1 MTTQQTPLID
11 SRPSYYITTPIY
23 YVNDV
28 PHIGHAYTTIAADV
42 LARYH
47 RLRGDEVFFLT
58 GTDEHGQKVQQ
69 AAAKRGVAAQQHVDE
84 LVVRFEQLWKRL
96 DISNDDFV
104 RTTQQRHTAV
114 VQDVLRRLQAQGELY
129 RQSYEGWYCL
139 PDERFWADDEVSEG
153 KCPECGRPVERL
165 SEQNYFF
172 KMGRYRDRLVR
183 HIETHHD
190 FIRPE
195 ARRNEVLGF
204 LAQPLGDL
212 CISRPKARLPWGVP
226 FPFDDAFVTYVW
238 VDALVN
244 YISIPGYGTDEARF
258 ARWWPADVHLVGKDI
273 LTTHAVY
280 WSTLLM
286 ALGLDL
292 PKTIYAHGWWTV
304 NGEKMSKSRG
314 NVVDPGDM
322 VDDFGV
328 DAFRYFVLR
337 EVPFGQDGD
346 FSRNAF
352 VSRYNSDLAN
362 DLGNLVSRTLT
373 MIERYCES
381 QIPQPGPDDD
391 FEELVAAADRE
402 MGNSLRDFQFH
413 RALQEIWTVVDR
425 ANRYIETSAPWA
437 LAKDQTARPHLDA
450 VLYTLAETLRHIA
463 RLISPFMPQSARATF
478 DSLGLAD
485 VPGGGPAK
493 WGFLK
498 AGHRIYKAPPLFPRI
513 ETSGGATGRSPLP
526 ISGRTTL
533 QTPEPTATAQS
544 APQPFQI
551 AIEDFAK
558 IDLRVGKILAAERVP
573 KSSKLLK
580 LQVDLG
586 TETRQV
592 LAGIGTK
599 YEPEALIGRLVA
611 VVANLKPAKLMGLE
625 SQGMILAAGDR
636 EVASLIGFA
645 ESVQPGMKI
654 K

>member
-1 MTTQQTPLID
+1 M
-11 SRPSYYITTPIY
+11 SSYYITTPIY

-47 RLRGDEVFFLT
+47 RLRGEDVFFLT

-69 AAAKRGVAAQQHVDE
+69 AAAKRGVAPQQHVDE
-84 LVVRFEQLWKRL
+84 LVIRFEQLWKRL

-104 RTTQQRHTAV
+104 RTTQRRHTAV
-114 VQDVLRRLQAQGELY
+114 VQEILRRLQAQGELY
-129 RQSYEGWYCL
+129 RHSYEGWYCL
-139 PDERFWADDEVSEG
+139 PDERFWANDEVSDG

-172 KMGRYRDRLVR
+172 KMSRYRERLIR
-183 HIETHHD
+183 HIDTHPD

-212 CISRPKARLPWGVP
+212 CISRPRARLPWGVP

-258 ARWWPADVHLVGKDI
+258 ARWWPANVHLVGKDI

-292 PKTIYAHGWWTV
+292 PSTIYAHGWWTV

-314 NVVDPGDM
+314 NVVDPGAM
-322 VDDFGV
+322 VDEFGV
-328 DAFRYFVLR
+328 DPFRYFVLR
-337 EVPFGQDGD
+337 EVPFGHDGD
-346 FSRNAF
+346 FSRDAF
-352 VSRYNSDLAN
+352 IGRYNSDLAN

-381 QIPQPGPDDD
+381 RVPQPGPEDD
-391 FEELVAAADRE
+391 FEELVAATARE
-402 MGNSLRDFQFH
+402 VDNSLRDFQFH
-413 RALQEIWTVVDR
+413 RALQEIWIIVNR
-425 ANRYIETSAPWA
+425 ANRYIETSAPWT
-437 LAKDQTARPHLDA
+437 LAKNPSARPHLDA

-463 RLISPFMPQSARATF
+463 RLISPFMPQSARAIF
-478 DSLGLAD
+478 ESLGLAD
-485 VPGGGPAK
+485 VPNGGPAA
-493 WGFLK
+493 WGVLK
-498 AGHRIYKAPPLFPRI
+498 AGHPIHKAPPLFPRTVTPHPVRI
-513 ETSGGATGRSPLP
+513 VMD
-526 ISGRTTL
+526 I
-533 QTPEPTATAQS
+533 PEPTVAVSPTPQL
-544 APQPFQI
+544 API
-551 AIEDFAK
+551 GIEDFAK
-558 IDLRVGKILAAERVP
+558 IDLRVGKIVAAERVP

-599 YEPEALIGRLVA
+599 YDPEALIGRLVA

-625 SQGMILAAGDR
+625 SQGMILAAGDK
-636 EVASLIGFA
+636 EVASLIGFV
-645 ESVQPGMKI
+645 EPVQPGMKI